1 MTLPAALVGSLGT
14 AGDVDAY
21 RFTARA
27 GEEMVFQV
35 VARPLG
41 ARLDSVVRLLDAS
54 GKLVAENNDID
65 LNRDS
70 VLTWRFTETGTYSI
84 AIEDLEHG
92 GGADGFG
99 YRIYAG
105 VLPYLTGVFPLGV
118 RGGAGG
124 DVAVTGVNLG
134 ADSVRVAGEPPYPGG
149 RTVPVTVGAARGA
162 VLNRKAIALGA
173 YPDAFEREPNSD
185 MALAQPLAIPSSVN
199 GRIWTERGGTRD
211 EPGYTFCTSSQGD
224 QDLFRFTAAKGQKL
238 VFEVTAQQ
246 LGSPL
251 DSIVEV
257 LDAQGRIVPRALVRC
272 LARTEIALNDPDS
285 TRRSIRLLTWNELA
299 INDYL
304 LIGDELLQIA
314 SLPTHPDDDLQLRS
328 YRGVRSA
335 LLDTSPRNHSVGE
348 AVYKVS
354 LHAPGTRLETQRH
367 AGLPDRLR
375 E

>member
-1 MTLPAALVGSLGT
+1 MQEHT
-14 AGDVDAY
+14 
-21 RFTARA
+21 
-27 GEEMVFQV
+27 
-35 VARPLG
+35 
-41 ARLDSVVRLLDAS
+41 
-54 GKLVAENNDID
+54 
-65 LNRDS
+65 
-70 VLTWRFTETGTYSI
+70 SI

-134 ADSVRVAGEPPYPGG
+134 ADSVRLTGEPAYPGG
-149 RTVPVTVGAARGA
+149 RTVPVTVGAARGP
-162 VLNRKAIALGA
+162 VLNRKAISLGT
-173 YPDAFEREPNSD
+173 YPDALEREPNSD

-199 GRIWTERGGTRD
+199 GRIWTARGGTDDGSNGRHMAIRICSGSPPSRD
-211 EPGYTFCTSSQGD
+211 RSWCSRSRPSSSA
-224 QDLFRFTAAKGQKL
+224 R
-238 VFEVTAQQ
+238 
-246 LGSPL
+246 PL

-304 LIGDELLQIA
+304 LIGDELLQVG

-328 YRGVRSA
+328 YPGRAVGAARYLAAESLGRRGGLQGVASRA
-335 LLDTSPRNHSVGE
+335 
-348 AVYKVS
+348 
-354 LHAPGTRLETQRH
+354 RH
-367 AGLPDRLR
+367 AARDRTACR
-375 E
+375 CFKSTT

>member
-1 MTLPAALVGSLGT
+1 MPIGSPLAPARRWSSRSSPARSARDST
-14 AGDVDAY
+14 ASSVSS
-21 RFTARA
+21 THRA
-27 GEEMVFQV
+27 
-35 VARPLG
+35 
-41 ARLDSVVRLLDAS
+41 
-54 GKLVAENNDID
+54 KLVAENNDID

-70 VLTWRFTETGTYSI
+70 VLTWRFTDAGTYSI

-134 ADSVRVAGEPPYPGG
+134 ADSVRVAGEPAYPGG
-149 RTVPVTVGAARGA
+149 RTVPVTVGAARGS
-162 VLNRKAIALGA
+162 VLNRKAIALGT
-173 YPDAFEREPNSD
+173 YPDALEREPNSD

-199 GRIWTERGGTRD
+199 GRIWTARGGTS
-211 EPGYTFCTSSQGD
+211 EAQQLAPGD
-224 QDLFRFTAAKGQKL
+224 QDLFRFTAVKGQKL

-304 LIGDELLQIA
+304 LIGDELLQVAFAADASRRRPPVEKLSGRAVGAARYIA
-314 SLPTHPDDDLQLRS
+314 
-328 YRGVRSA
+328 A
-335 LLDTSPRNHSVGE
+335 
-348 AVYKVS
+348 
-354 LHAPGTRLETQRH
+354 
-367 AGLPDRLR
+367 
-375 E
+375 